1 MKVSQLPYE
10 RFDCV
15 KGAKDIYEC
24 VDGIKRANNVEE
36 VIAWHDKAVEIVS
49 HFPLWRRS
57 PICVLR

>member
-36 VIAWHDKAVEIVS
+36 VIA
-49 HFPLWRRS
+49 
-57 PICVLR
+57 